1 MSLAIDGWA
10 LGMEASA
17 VVGLRVTKLLGGG
30 TEAACEAQRMIEEK
44 LDAAIGIQMLALTGG
59 LGATP
64 MSATAESLRHYGRKV
79 RANRRRLSR

>member
-1 MSLAIDGWA
+1 MSLAIDSWSIGI
-10 LGMEASA
+10 EASA

-30 TEAACEAQRMIEEK
+30 TEATSEAQRMIGEK

-59 LGATP
+59 LGPTP
-64 MSATAESLRHYGRKV
+64 ESAAAKSLSHYGRKV